1 MIFNIY
7 NDIKPRLLRI
17 NPRQP
22 FYFAGDDKSRVTTL
36 VFGFKIGS
44 SREERIHM
52 LVKVFANLRQICGGV
67 TVVVQP
73 DGDRVIDVLDK
84 MVVMYPKL
92 KDEIFTGEK
101 ELLPFVH
108 VYVNGR
114 NIIHLD
120 NLQTKVE
127 ETDQFAL
134 FPPVAGG

>member
-1 MIFNIY
+1 MAFGFNIE
-7 NDIKPRLLRI
+7 I
-17 NPRQP
+17 
-22 FYFAGDDKSRVTTL
+22 
-36 VFGFKIGS
+36 

-67 TVVVQP
+67 TVEVFP

-84 MVVMYPKL
+84 MIEMFPDL
-92 KDEIFTGEK
+92 QAEIFTSEK

-114 NIIHLD
+114 NIIHAD
-120 NLQTKVE
+120 GLQTIVDTK
-127 ETDQFAL
+127 DQFAL